1 MYTRRSL
8 AIGFLATCLL
18 PAQDAQPS
26 IQVAGDVKQPLT
38 LTADD
43 LAKMPRATVRT
54 MNNGMETVYEGVWLH
69 EVLQKAG
76 VPQGNELRGKA
87 LSTYVLAQAQDG
99 YQVVFSLGEL
109 DPAFIDNEIL
119 LAVPNTE
126 VALHLARELEVGID
140 ELFSLKE
147 AAATS
152 PESLAAEVL
161 SASAPE
167 KGQPVRIC
175 PIGSRWVSL
184 PVTASPT
191 SCQRPMESS
200 IEVREKW
207 TGGSVGVRT
216 GT

>member
-8 AIGFLATCLL
+8 AIGFLAAGLL
-18 PAQDAQPS
+18 HAQDAQSS

-69 EVLQKAG
+69 EVLKRAG

-99 YQVVFSLGEL
+99 YQVVFSLGEI

-119 LAVPNTE
+119 LADTANGKALFGAQGRFRLVVPKDKPG
-126 VALHLARELEVGID
+126 AR
-140 ELFSLKE
+140 S
-147 AAATS
+147 
-152 PESLAAEVL
+152 
-161 SASAPE
+161 
-167 KGQPVRIC
+167 VRMLT
-175 PIGSRWVSL
+175 RLDV
-184 PVTASPT
+184 V
-191 SCQRPMESS
+191 Q
-200 IEVREKW
+200 VRK
-207 TGGSVGVRT
+207 
-216 GT
+216 